1 MNNGEAK
8 LGHTD
13 LSCSMLEG
21 STRCNR
27 YYFIKINLKRWN
39 ENQPE
44 EFITTG
50 QEENT
55 VGKYFYWLSK
65 MIRQLY

>member
-1 MNNGEAK
+1 
-8 LGHTD
+8 
-13 LSCSMLEG
+13 MLEE
-21 STRCNR
+21 STRCNK
-27 YYFIKINLKRWN
+27 YCFIKINFKRWH

-50 QEENT
+50 QEGNS
-55 VGKYFYWLSK
+55 VGKYLYWLSK